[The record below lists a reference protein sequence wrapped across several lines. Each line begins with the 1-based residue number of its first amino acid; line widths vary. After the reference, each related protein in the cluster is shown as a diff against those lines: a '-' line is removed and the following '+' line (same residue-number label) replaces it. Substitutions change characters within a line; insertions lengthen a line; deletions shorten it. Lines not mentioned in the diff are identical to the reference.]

1 MRPLAIATIAAFD
14 DWRRQPLQVLLLPQ
28 RLRQAFELV
37 DAVARNEP
45 LGVHLSGPNGVGKSA
60 IALLAYLLCAA
71 RGLPAVYIAR
81 TESWVDAARSV
92 GGGHAYFLDA
102 FWRQNADLIIEQ
114 PALRSIFA
122 VALQDGTAPYS
133 HNDVKA
139 LRAAVRSGAV
149 PGLAVIMDEV
159 QHITKAVQGIR
170 VDDSEPT
177 KARQTASDYFTT
189 NWYDWTNDN
198 AVFQRMSVAS
208 AHAHR
213 DTKLPDGEAHRLR
226 FIEPLGPADRAV
238 LQETPQSPA
247 YVHDPAARERAV
259 YVGGNVLRKLITA
272 ARLLPHGRVP
282 TKREL
287 SRLWTTMW
295 DDMLADSVSWLQSVP
310 KSERTLIARTAMD
323 VVTGKAAWSRA
334 KQLYDAGVVFRTAE
348 SERVQPVSTVAC
360 AVILRVMASHALESA
375 TPLSSISN
383 GSERGYELERQFLGR
398 VDGFNYDNGVPT
410 KLLDGSPAP
419 AVDLR
424 CGYALPFA
432 RVADLVARDVPV
444 LYRPTTRIFACDGI
458 LMPAATDVEGKIW
471 LIECSTSDP
480 LDSARV
486 RKVHNWFR
494 PSGIVAQMRA
504 LHPGLTACVVLAYDG
519 LLPDRTHTVL
529 PSNDEAIALS
539 KVEAPAGDDDGEDA
553 GVGASSSRTASVPR
567 KDAAGGTA
575 AQAIKSSA
583 PSGRRGRP
591 RQLPSAAAA
600 ALPRLGDVVR
610 VVDAPSLTIPL
621 ALVQ

>member
-1 MRPLAIATIAAFD
+1 MRPLAITTFAAFD

-28 RLRQAFELV
+28 RLLQAFELV
-37 DAVARNEP
+37 DAVAGNEP

-81 TESWVDAARSV
+81 AESWVDAAHE

-102 FWRQNADLIIEQ
+102 FWRQNADLIIER
-114 PALRSIFA
+114 PALRSVFA
-122 VALQDGTAPYS
+122 AALQDGAAPNS

-139 LRAAVRSGAV
+139 LRAAVRSGAA

-159 QHITKAVQGIR
+159 QHITKAVQGVR
-170 VDDSEPT
+170 VDEPT

-213 DTKLPDGEAHRLR
+213 DIKLPNGEVHRLR

-259 YVGGNVLRKLITA
+259 YIGGNVLRNVITA
-272 ARLLPHGRVP
+272 AHLLPHDRKP

-295 DDMLADSVSWLQSVP
+295 DDMLADSMSWLQSVP
-310 KSERTLIARTAMD
+310 KSERTFIARTAMD
-323 VVTGKAAWSRA
+323 VVTGKVAWSRA
-334 KQLYDAGVVFRTAE
+334 EQLYDAGVVFRTAE
-348 SERVQPVSTVAC
+348 SELVQPVSAVAC

-375 TPLSSISN
+375 TPLLSISN

-398 VDGFNYDNGVPT
+398 VDGFTYENGVPT

-424 CGYALPFA
+424 CGYALPFT

-444 LYRPTTRIFACDGI
+444 LYRPTSRIFACDGV
-458 LMPAATDVEGKIW
+458 LMPAATDVKGKIW

-480 LDSARV
+480 LDSKRV
-486 RKVHNWFR
+486 RKVHDWFR
-494 PSGIVAQMRA
+494 PSGIVAQTRA
-504 LHPGLTACVVLAYDG
+504 LHPGLTTCVVLAYDG
-519 LLPDRTHTVL
+519 LLPDRTNTVL
-529 PSNDEAIALS
+529 PSNDKAIALS
-539 KVEAPAGDDDGEDA
+539 RGEAPAGDDDGADADA
-553 GVGASSSRTASVPR
+553 GASLSSTASVPR
-567 KDAAGGTA
+567 KDAAGGAA
-575 AQAIKSSA
+575 AQAVKSAA

-591 RQLPSAAAA
+591 RQLPSAAAG